1 MGPLHGVKV
10 VEFAGIGPGPM
21 CGMMLADMG
30 ATVLRI
36 DRKHPVTHYAGQA
49 WDSYNPGR
57 YGVLNRGKQ
66 SVTLNLKM
74 AEGIAA
80 AQRLLDGADAL
91 IDPFRPG
98 VMERLGLGPE
108 VCLARNPRLIFGRM
122 TGFGQD
128 GPLAQVAGHDLNYI
142 GLSGALHV
150 IGRPGEPPPPPLAY
164 VGDFGG
170 GACMLA
176 FGIACALFEAR
187 GSGRGQVLD
196 AAMTEGSGL
205 LASMMYGM
213 FAQGAWAPKGRNRID
228 GGAHFYDVY
237 ECSDGRFVTIAAA
250 EPQFYADL
258 LQRLGLTDP
267 ELTTERMNPDR
278 WPEFK
283 ARFAAVFRTRTRDEW
298 SRLLEGTD
306 VCYAPMLDFAEA
318 PRHPHSVARGA
329 FIELDGVVQPAPTP
343 RFSRTPPAVSKRP
356 PLAGEDNRDAL
367 LAWGFDAGDID
378 ALAASG
384 AL

>member
-1 MGPLHGVKV
+1 MGPLNGVKV
-10 VEFAGIGPGPM
+10 IEFAGIGPGPM

-36 DRKHPVTHYAGQA
+36 DRKNPVTHYAGQA

-57 YGVLNRGKQ
+57 FGVLNRGKQ
-66 SVTLNLKM
+66 SVTLNLKT
-74 AEGIAA
+74 ADGIAA
-80 AQRLLDGADAL
+80 ALRLLDRADAL

-98 VMERLGLGPE
+98 VMEKLGLGPE
-108 VCLARNPRLIFGRM
+108 VCLARNPRLVFGRM

-128 GPLAQVAGHDLNYI
+128 GPLAQAAGHDLNYI

-150 IGRPGEPPPPPLAY
+150 IGRPGEAPPPPLAY

-176 FGIACALFEAR
+176 FGIACALYEAR

-196 AAMTEGSGL
+196 SAMSEGSGL

-213 FAQGAWAPKGRNRID
+213 YAQGAWQPKGRNRID

-237 ECSDGRFVTIAAA
+237 ACKDGKYVTIAAA
-250 EPQFYADL
+250 EPQFYAEL
-258 LQRLGLTDP
+258 LQRLGIDDP
-267 ELTTERMNPDR
+267 DMREARMDPDR
-278 WPEFK
+278 WPAFK
-283 ARFAAVFRTRTRDEW
+283 ARFAAVFATRTRDEW
-298 SRLLEGTD
+298 CTLLEGTD
-306 VCYAPMLDFAEA
+306 VCFAPMLDFAEA
-318 PRHPHSVARGA
+318 PRHPHAIARKA
-329 FIELDGVVQPAPTP
+329 FVEIDGVVQPAPTP
-343 RFSRTPPAVSKRP
+343 RFSRTVPEIRNRP
-356 PLAGEDNRDAL
+356 PVAGENNREAL
-367 LAWGFDAGDID
+367 AAWGFSAKEIE

>member
-1 MGPLHGVKV
+1 MGPLNGVRII
-10 VEFAGIGPGPM
+10 EFAGIGPGPM

-57 YGVLNRGKQ
+57 FGVLNRGKQ
-66 SVTLNLKM
+66 SVALDLKSPDG
-74 AEGIAA
+74 AAAALRLIAA
-80 AQRLLDGADAL
+80 SDAV

-98 VMERLGLGPE
+98 VLEKLGLGPY
-108 VCLARNPRLIFGRM
+108 VCLARNPRLVFGRM

-128 GPLAQVAGHDLNYI
+128 GPLAQAAGHDLNYI

-164 VGDFGG
+164 LGDFAG

-176 FGIACALFEAR
+176 FGIACALYETR
-187 GSGRGQVLD
+187 GSGQGQVLD
-196 AAMTEGSGL
+196 SAMSEGSGL
-205 LASMMYGM
+205 LATMMYGM
-213 FAQGAWAPKGRNRID
+213 AAQGAWQPKGRNRID

-237 ECSDGRFVTIAAA
+237 ACKDGRYVTIAAA
-250 EPQFYADL
+250 EPQFYAEL
-258 LQRLGLTDP
+258 LQRLGIDAPDML
-267 ELTTERMNPDR
+267 TERMNPDR

-283 ARFAAVFRTRTRDEW
+283 ARFAAVFKTRTRDEW
-298 SRLLEGTD
+298 SALLEGTD
-306 VCYAPMLDFAEA
+306 VCFAPMLDFDEA
-318 PRHPHSVARGA
+318 PRHPHNVARKA
-329 FIELDGVVQPAPTP
+329 FVEIDGVVQPAPTP
-343 RFSRTPPAVSKRP
+343 RFSRTAPEIRNRP
-356 PLAGEDNRDAL
+356 PVAGENNREAL
-367 LAWGFDAGDID
+367 AAWGFSDAEIE